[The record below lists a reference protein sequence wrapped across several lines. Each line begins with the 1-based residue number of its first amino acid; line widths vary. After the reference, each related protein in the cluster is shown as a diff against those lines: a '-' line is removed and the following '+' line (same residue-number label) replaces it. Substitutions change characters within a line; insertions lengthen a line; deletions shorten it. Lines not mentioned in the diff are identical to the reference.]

1 MDKCEC
7 EETKGKIR
15 RAEFLKAFLKGKG
28 MTETEWKKELSA
40 KYKKVY
46 KKKKVIT

>member
-15 RAEFLKAFLKGKG
+15 RAEILKAFLKEKG

-46 KKKKVIT
+46 KKKK